1 MAIWKN
7 IALILVLSA
16 VSVIAEEAEENVTEQ
31 NSTDVEEGRGR
42 RRFYKFLIKARNESR
57 TFHARSVY

>member
-16 VSVIAEEAEENVTEQ
+16 VSAIAEEERENVTEQ
-31 NSTDVEEGRGR
+31 SSTDVEEGRGR
-42 RRFYKFLIKARNESR
+42 KHFYKVLLKARN
-57 TFHARSVY
+57 